1 MMTKFIVA
9 IELEVECPIGIQD
22 DIENAVGDYFKVIG
36 PGEFAC
42 IELSLPGYDDYESA
56 DVALLHT
63 RVVSVTE
70 KP

>member
-1 MMTKFIVA
+1 MTKFIVA

-22 DIENAVGDYFKVIG
+22 DIESAVGDYFKVIG
-36 PGEFAC
+36 PGEFAFVE
-42 IELSLPGYDDYESA
+42 ISLLGYEDYDSA

-63 RVVSVTE
+63 TVLSVRE